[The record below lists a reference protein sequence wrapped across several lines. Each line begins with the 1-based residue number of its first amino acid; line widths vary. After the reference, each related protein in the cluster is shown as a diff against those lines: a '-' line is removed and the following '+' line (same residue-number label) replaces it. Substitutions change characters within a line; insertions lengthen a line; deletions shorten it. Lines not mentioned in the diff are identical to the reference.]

1 MKQLTQFLIGTST
14 LLALATGPV
23 QAAGY
28 GTGWYGEVQASLG
41 FEDNIART
49 YLNDE
54 QSDRISSLSFGGGYA
69 ANVGNGQLVLSGYFL
84 SNRYRDTDALNNL
97 GISLG
102 AEYTFQPQLSYNA
115 PWYSIRANVLDRNY
129 ADSRPRE
136 GLLVTAEISAHKR
149 LSTELTGHLG
159 YRYSDI
165 AFNGKSAA
173 EKNNDDAFDINANEV
188 FIGID
193 YELRGGATI
202 FSEYAYRQGDVLST
216 VSGGRRFDREYSAD
230 TEDRAFNPLCVGGC
244 SYAYRQEGDTRLFNI
259 GISYPYGGFNFDLT
273 AHYFDASGDNG
284 RDYED
289 WLVKVGWL
297 WVF

>member
-1 MKQLTQFLIGTST
+1 MKPLTHWLVFTYTVL
-14 LLALATGPV
+14 LLAPHSAF
-23 QAAGY
+23 AAGY

-54 QSDRISSLSFGGGYA
+54 KSDSITSLSVGGGYA
-69 ANVGNGQLVLSGYFL
+69 TNLDNGQLVLSGYFL
-84 SNRYRDTDALNNL
+84 SNRYRDTDRLNNL

-102 AEYTFQPQLSYNA
+102 ADYTFQPRLSYNA
-115 PWYSIRANVLDRNY
+115 PWYKISASVLDRNY

-136 GLLVTAEISAHKR
+136 GLLVSAEISAHKR
-149 LSTELTGHLG
+149 LSTELIGHLG

-165 AFNGKSAA
+165 IFNGKSAA
-173 EKNNDDAFDINANEV
+173 EENNDDAFDINAGEL
-188 FIGID
+188 FIGVD
-193 YELRGGATI
+193 YAFRSGATL

-216 VSGGRRFDREYSAD
+216 VSGGRRFDQEYAAD
-230 TEDRAFNPLCVGGC
+230 TEDRVFNPLCIGGC
-244 SYAYRQEGDTRLFNI
+244 SYAYRQEGDTQLFNI
-259 GISYPYGGFNFDLT
+259 GISYPYAGFNFDLT